1 MKSQERDLM
10 HKLSLITNKSFW
22 EAPNQ
27 YSYYDCETSN
37 AIVELKVRGKVYAE
51 KLIELSKMA
60 RNLQISE
67 EIGKSFVYVVQDP
80 SGIYYANVSEMSRQI
95 LMKEP
100 SMIPCPVT
108 TEFGDNRMVDKAC
121 YTIKMTKIQ

>member
-10 HKLSLITNKSFW
+10 HKLSTITNKNFW

-37 AIVELKVRGKVYAE
+37 AIVELKVRGKVYDE

-60 RNLQISE
+60 RNLE
-67 EIGKSFVYVVQDP
+67 LAKELGKSFVYVVQDP
-80 SGIYYANVSEMSRQI
+80 SGIYYANVSDMSRQI

-100 SMIPCPVT
+100 LSIPCPVT
-108 TEFGDNRMVDKAC
+108 TEFGDNRMINKAC